1 MAGFRFGLMVVDGEE
16 VVVSGVDSI
25 TFGTL
30 ADLGF
35 TEGSI
40 EDLADGG
47 VAVQRTT
54 AEALGVEVGG
64 SIDVVWPSGDSATIE
79 VVGVFSGGT
88 FGNWVTSLDQIP
100 LGSTTVARDGFVLVL
115 LDRSST
121 EAEGRSAV
129 ASVLESYPTAQA
141 QWRSDLEAGL
151 VAD

>member
-1 MAGFRFGLMVVDGEE
+1 MVVDGEE

-79 VVGVFSGGT
+79 VAGVFSEGT

>member
-1 MAGFRFGLMVVDGEE
+1 MVVDGEE

-79 VVGVFSGGT
+79 GFGVLSSG
-88 FGNWVTSLDQIP
+88 LHDA
-100 LGSTTVARDGFVLVL
+100 STEDFLTVAEISGCL
-115 LDRSST
+115 LSYLLRRIDHRSKATQGIDRRRNT
-121 EAEGRSAV
+121 DR
-129 ASVLESYPTAQA
+129 
-141 QWRSDLEAGL
+141 
-151 VAD
+151 